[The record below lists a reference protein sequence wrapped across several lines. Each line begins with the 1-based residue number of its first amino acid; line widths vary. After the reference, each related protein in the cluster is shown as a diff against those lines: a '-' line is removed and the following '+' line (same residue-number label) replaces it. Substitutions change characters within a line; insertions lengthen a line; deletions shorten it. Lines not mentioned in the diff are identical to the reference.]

1 MHSHDI
7 LALAAAI
14 VPERDATVFDGARQ
28 TYAELAARANRLAN
42 ALAGLGVGANDRI
55 AVVDVNT
62 PAHLEVYFAAARLD
76 AVYVPMNF
84 RGRGDELAYPLEA
97 TAPKVLFAGERYVPL
112 IDSLPVAPQEPAFVA
127 FPGASG
133 GAGEGDGWSAYETLL
148 LSGDEE
154 ELRFPEGD
162 DDATAALLFTAG
174 TTGNPKA
181 VPLSHTS
188 FTSFMLSSVEPA
200 DPDMEE
206 RTLLTMPLYHIAGLQ
221 SALAGVYGGRTL
233 VVQRQFEAREWM
245 ELVQRERVQR
255 ALLVPTMLKQIVDH
269 PDFSRHDL
277 SSLEV
282 VTYGGAPMPLTVVER
297 VIAALP
303 GVQFI
308 NAFGQTETGSTI
320 AMVPPEDHVLEG
332 PADVVT
338 KRRKHLASIGVPLP
352 DVEVRIVDKE
362 GRGVDTGES
371 GEIVARGPRLM
382 RGYWHDDDAS
392 ASAIR
397 DGWLY
402 TGDLGR
408 VDEDGYI
415 YLEGRAKDF
424 IKRGGEMVSPEEV
437 ESALYAHPGVEECA
451 VIGLPDETW
460 GERVVAVVVPKD
472 GDSTATEEALLEV
485 AQERLARFKR
495 PEQVVFV
502 DALPRS
508 DLGKVLKREL
518 RERLGG

>member
-1 MHSHDI
+1 VHSHDI
-7 LALAAAI
+7 LAMAAAI

-42 ALAGLGVGANDRI
+42 ALAGLGVGPGDRV

-62 PAHLEVYFAAARLD
+62 PAHLEVYFAVARLR
-76 AVYVPMNF
+76 AIYVPMNF
-84 RGRGDELAYPLEA
+84 RGRGAELVYPLEVA
-97 TAPKVLFAGERYVPL
+97 APKVLFAGERYVSR
-112 IDSLPVAPQEPAFVA
+112 IDSLPLALQESAFVA
-127 FPGASG
+127 FARSG
-133 GAGEGDGWSAYETLL
+133 DDSEENGWSAYEALL
-148 LSGDEE
+148 AGGDQE

-181 VPLSHTS
+181 VPLSHSS
-188 FTSFMLSSVEPA
+188 FTSFMLSSIEPA
-200 DPDMEE
+200 DPDAEE
-206 RTLLTMPLYHIAGLQ
+206 CTLLTLPMYHIAGLQ

-255 ALLVPTMLKQIVDH
+255 ALLVPTMLKQIIDH
-269 PDFSRHDL
+269 PDFPCHDL
-277 SSLEV
+277 SSLAV
-282 VTYGGAPMPLTVVER
+282 LTYGGAPMPFTVVER
-297 VIAALP
+297 AIEALP

-332 PADVVT
+332 PTDVLAT
-338 KRRKHLASIGVPLP
+338 RRKHLASIGVALP
-352 DVEVRIVDKE
+352 DVEVRIVDE
-362 GRGVDTGES
+362 DGREVGAGEP
-371 GEIVARGPRLM
+371 GEIIARGPRLM
-382 RGYWHDDDAS
+382 RGYWGDDAAS
-392 ASAIR
+392 ASTIR
-397 DGWLY
+397 KGWLY
-402 TGDLGR
+402 TGDLGHM
-408 VDEDGYI
+408 DEDGYI
-415 YLEGRAKDF
+415 YLGGRAKDF

-437 ESALYAHPGVEECA
+437 ESVLYAHPGVEECA

-460 GERVVAVVVPKD
+460 GERVVAVVVPKA
-472 GDSTATEEALLEV
+472 GEGAATEDALLEMV
-485 AQERLARFKR
+485 QERLARFKR

-502 DALPRS
+502 DALPRN